1 MIDDHGIPAR
11 EWVQP
16 FAGYACPPI
25 FPVSYTLPSAKIYG
39 IGRYA
44 DYDTREVQATNLE
57 RVAEKVNMIFEGTI
71 FAQENAYWRERYYK
85 YGTKWDPQ
93 KYPIEE
99 MGNIN
104 FYRSM
109 EVTPTYSSVSILR
122 YPQWVALISFL
133 KCLMK
138 LFMMKN

>member
-1 MIDDHGIPAR
+1 
-11 EWVQP
+11 
-16 FAGYACPPI
+16 
-25 FPVSYTLPSAKIYG
+25 
-39 IGRYA
+39 
-44 DYDTREVQATNLE
+44 
-57 RVAEKVNMIFEGTI
+57 MIFEGTI

-122 YPQWVALISFL
+122 YPQWVALDIISEVSDEIVYDEEL
-133 KCLMK
+133 TSCIEAHK
-138 LFMMKN
+138 LFNQAIIEAALSTKVNKIKQFGRYFKKRPIEIR